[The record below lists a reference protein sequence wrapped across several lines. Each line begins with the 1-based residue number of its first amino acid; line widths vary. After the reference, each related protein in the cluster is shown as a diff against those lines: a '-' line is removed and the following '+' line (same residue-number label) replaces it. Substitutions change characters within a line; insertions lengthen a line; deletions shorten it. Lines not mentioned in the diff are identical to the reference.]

1 MKNSINNDAEQQNP
15 KDHRDIGRDLGLFI
29 FNDVAPGAPF
39 WLPKGMIIFRELE
52 KWLQKLYKKENI
64 LEVSTPILV
73 NKKLWERSGH
83 WEKFKENM
91 FVLKDGEQEF
101 GLKPMNCP
109 EAALIYESDVRSYN
123 DLPLRYAEIGRLH
136 RNEVSGSLGGLFR
149 VRQLTM
155 DDLHIFC
162 TPEQI
167 QNEIKSTLRQIQEF
181 HALFGFTDTEYFLA
195 TKPEKSM
202 GDIKLWNNAE
212 KALKDALESA
222 GVKYQ
227 IKDNDGA
234 FYGPKIDI
242 NVKDSQNRDWTISTI
257 QLDFNIPERFKL
269 KYTDSDGTLKQPVIV
284 HRAIFGTFERF
295 IGILLEHTQGA
306 LPTWLSPVQVKLL
319 PVSDQFTEY
328 AKEISKKLE
337 EKDIRVEIDAS
348 NESVGY
354 KVRNAEMQKTPYY
367 AVIGQK
373 EKESGK
379 LAVKI
384 RNSQQQEFYSIEEI
398 IHIIKKG

>member
-1 MKNSINNDAEQQNP
+1 MQTEEKNKNL
-15 KDHRDIGRDLGLFI
+15 DHRDIGKQLGLFL
-29 FNDVAPGAPF
+29 FNEVAPGAVF
-39 WLPKGMIIFRELE
+39 WLPKGMVIFRELE
-52 KWLQKLYKKENI
+52 KWLRELYKKEDI

-91 FVLKDGEQEF
+91 FVLKDEEQEF

-109 EAALIYESDVRSYN
+109 EAALIYESDIRSYN

-162 TPEQI
+162 TPDQI
-167 QNEIKSTLRQIQEF
+167 QEEIKSTLRQIQEF
-181 HALFGFTDTEYFLA
+181 HKLFGFSNSEYFLA

-202 GDIKLWNNAE
+202 GDNKLWEDAE
-212 KALKDALESA
+212 HALKEALESA

-227 IKDNDGA
+227 VKEKDGA

-242 NVKDSQNRDWTISTI
+242 NVKDCQNRDWAISTI
-257 QLDFNIPERFKL
+257 QLDFNIPERFGL
-269 KYTDSDGTLKQPVIV
+269 KYTDTDGKIKQPVII

-306 LPTWLSPVQVKLL
+306 LPVWLSPVQAAIL
-319 PVSDQFTEY
+319 PVSDQFNDF
-328 AKEISKKLE
+328 AKEVKEKL
-337 EKDIRVEIDAS
+337 DQGNVRVEIGDS
-348 NESVGY
+348 NESVGKKIRTAELQ
-354 KVRNAEMQKTPYY
+354 KVPYIL
-367 AVIGQK
+367 VVG
-373 EKESGK
+373 EKERSANK
-379 LAVKI
+379 FAVRLRGSKETKEYI
-384 RNSQQQEFYSIEEI
+384 LDDL
-398 IHIIKKG
+398 IKELNK

>member
-15 KDHRDIGRDLGLFI
+15 KDHRDIGRDLELFI

-52 KWLQKLYKKENI
+52 KWLQRLYKKENI

-109 EAALIYESDVRSYN
+109 EAALIYESDIRSYN

-167 QNEIKSTLRQIQEF
+167 QDEITRVLQQFQFFFKT
-181 HALFGFTDTEYFLA
+181 FGFAKVKYFLS
-195 TKPEKSM
+195 TKPDVSL
-202 GDIKLWNNAE
+202 GDAALWENAENALKVALKNNAIDYQ
-212 KALKDALESA
+212 AKDKE
-222 GVKYQ
+222 
-227 IKDNDGA
+227 GA
-234 FYGPKIDI
+234 FYGPKIDVDI
-242 NVKDSQNRDWTISTI
+242 EDSQGRKWQLSTV

-269 KYTDSDGTLKQPVIV
+269 KYTASDGTLKQPVIV